1 VWPNRSIGEAHL
13 LCSTVSEAVGGVAA
27 EAIDGP
33 GTELAR
39 SANLMVHMQWSAI
52 PRRRHSVPDINAI
65 IADLVE
71 ERENV
76 DLDIIS
82 LKLTGAS
89 SSQKLENLLQRR
101 SELERK
107 IIEAE

>member
-1 VWPNRSIGEAHL
+1 
-13 LCSTVSEAVGGVAA
+13 
-27 EAIDGP
+27 
-33 GTELAR
+33 
-39 SANLMVHMQWSAI
+39 
-52 PRRRHSVPDINAI
+52 VPDINAI

-82 LKLTGAS
+82 LKLAGAS

-107 IIEAE
+107 IIDAE